1 MLEWIRREIMCTH
14 EQRRPPTTL
23 WIVEKDD
30 DGSGKCSVSSARAAK
45 TRLIKWKRFT
55 VIQWHT
61 KTKIIKK

>member
-30 DGSGKCSVSSARAAK
+30 DGSGKCIERAR
-45 TRLIKWKRFT
+45 RENE
-55 VIQWHT
+55 VD
-61 KTKIIKK
+61 